1 MNIVSIVFFL
11 GAALII
17 QELLRV
23 SQSLVLVKQDLVRDA
38 PGRLSILKLGYAV
51 TYLIGHL
58 RRRFLRTSIL
68 ISCIFKSQV
77 VLITSC

>member
-1 MNIVSIVFFL
+1 MNVVSISYFL
-11 GAALII
+11 GAAWII

-23 SQSLVLVKQDLVRDA
+23 SHSLVLVKQNLVRDA
-38 PGRLSILKLGYAV
+38 PGRLPILKLGYTV
-51 TYLIGHL
+51 TYLIDLL

-77 VLITSC
+77 VLIISC